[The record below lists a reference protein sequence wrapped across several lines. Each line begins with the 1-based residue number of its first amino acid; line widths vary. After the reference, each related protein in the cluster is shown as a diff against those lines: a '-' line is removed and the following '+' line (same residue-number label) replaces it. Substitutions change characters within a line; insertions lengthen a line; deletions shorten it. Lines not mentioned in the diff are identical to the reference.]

1 MQYTLVSLV
10 VRVAECR
17 LGGLCAIRRYVAY
30 VLPRFRCL
38 GVMTHDSSYN
48 KCSHI
53 TPTLSHL
60 ILLRSDENLQRT
72 FYFLHHDEP
81 AVVFYNAQ
89 HRTKDYVSLIE
100 VLLNVPL
107 TFATSMLRTC
117 HSGFHRAER
126 TKLHRNFAPNH
137 PN

>member
-1 MQYTLVSLV
+1 MGRQ
-10 VRVAECR
+10 RVDRSVKCPPVQSHSSMAKKK
-17 LGGLCAIRRYVAY
+17 
-30 VLPRFRCL
+30 

-48 KCSHI
+48 KCSYI

-60 ILLRSDENLQRT
+60 IPLRSDENPQRT

-81 AVVFYNAQ
+81 AVVSYNAQ

-107 TFATSMLRTC
+107 TFATSRLQTR

-126 TKLHRNFAPNH
+126 TKLHRNFAVNH